1 MHGIEL
7 TTISY
12 VSIAVL
18 LVVYFFLITEKM
30 NKVIVTGLGA
40 TFVILAQLFHG
51 KGGSPQEIGFE
62 YIHHNL
68 DVLGFIIGMMILVG
82 IVRESGFFEA
92 IAIWL
97 VKAVKGNPFW
107 LLISICYLTLVMTA
121 FLSNIPTILILT
133 PVVLVLVRELKLPLL
148 PFLLGVI
155 TFGNIGGAMTPISD
169 PTTYYEAKT
178 VGLSF
183 LEVVS
188 NSGVGVIIISV
199 VSIIYL
205 LLIFRKQLAA
215 VVVKTKDVAGFQ
227 PASAIKDKRIMA
239 IGLPLLFGSILVMIL
254 KEGISSKLGLQV
266 DNASIVLFA
275 SFVAML
281 IFNKSP
287 KEIFEKIVDWEIIF
301 FFMGLFITIGAL
313 EHNGVISALGL
324 YLVQLSKGSVPIL
337 LFLISVG
344 SGILSTFI
352 DNVPYNITMVSAI
365 QAMAKAGI
373 AVYPLWWALN
383 LGTSLGGAG
392 SPIGAACNVVAVGI
406 AEKEGKHVVFVK
418 YLLYAFPLVVINSL
432 VVFGFLWLKY
442 FALGH

>member
-7 TTISY
+7 TTLSY
-12 VSIAVL
+12 VSLAVL
-18 LVVYFFLITEKM
+18 LVVYFFLITEKL

-40 TFVILAQLFHG
+40 TFVILAQLFQG
-51 KGGSPQEIGFE
+51 KGETPQGIAFE

-68 DVLGFIIGMMILVG
+68 DVLGFVVGMMILVG

-92 IAIWL
+92 VAIWL
-97 VKAVKGNPFW
+97 VKKVKGNPFW
-107 LLISICYLTLVMTA
+107 LLISLCYLTLLMTGL
-121 FLSNIPTILILT
+121 LSNIPTVLILT
-133 PVVLVLVRELKLPLL
+133 PVVLVLVKELKLPML
-148 PFLLGVI
+148 PFLIGVV
-155 TFGNIGGAMTPISD
+155 TFANIGGALTPISD

-183 LEVVS
+183 MEVVQ
-188 NSGVGVIIISV
+188 NSGLGVILISL
-199 VSIIYL
+199 VSIGYL
-205 LLIFRKQLAA
+205 LLVFRKQLAA
-215 VVVKTKDVAGFQ
+215 VKVNVKDIAAFN

-239 IGLPLLFGSILVMIL
+239 IGLPLLFGSIVLMIL
-254 KEGISSKLGLQV
+254 KESISKHLGIQI
-266 DNASIVLFA
+266 DNATIVLFA

-281 IFNKSP
+281 IFKKEP

-324 YLVQLSKGSVPIL
+324 YLVQLSKGSIPVL

-352 DNVPYNITMVSAI
+352 DNVPYNITMVSAV
-365 QAMAKAGI
+365 QAMAKSGL

-406 AEKEGKHVVFVK
+406 AEKEGKHIVFMK
-418 YLLYAFPLVVINSL
+418 YLMYAFPLVVINAL
-432 VVFGFLWLKY
+432 VVFGYLYVKF
-442 FALGH
+442 FVF